1 MLPGFNRN
9 SAKHCVLPRLAPWNM
24 QNDFAGCF
32 FHRGG
37 IFPAFGIPWQEVWYG
52 RTSKTRF
59 VLLGFLLL
67 SMVMVGSAHLHQ
79 WSKQKEK
86 VSLVSELGYIG
97 NDQPLILE
105 TETAFIND
113 QYFENIKKCLFSVEI
128 FFNSGS
134 RWQFVLTLF
143 LFVFTTL
150 TLNFRSVCLWIL
162 ERYVIYLFN
171 VSCFRYK
178 NCLGKYTYSISLTI

>member
-1 MLPGFNRN
+1 
-9 SAKHCVLPRLAPWNM
+9 
-24 QNDFAGCF
+24 
-32 FHRGG
+32 
-37 IFPAFGIPWQEVWYG
+37 
-52 RTSKTRF
+52 
-59 VLLGFLLL
+59 
-67 SMVMVGSAHLHQ
+67 MVMVGSAHLHQ

-134 RWQFVLTLF
+134 R
-143 LFVFTTL
+143 
-150 TLNFRSVCLWIL
+150 
-162 ERYVIYLFN
+162 
-171 VSCFRYK
+171 
-178 NCLGKYTYSISLTI
+178 